1 MQYRTRTRKLLLS
14 NRHTACSKTA
24 TEYIIT
30 RASCWKETAHK
41 HVDISCEHHAMVL
54 LNNDTAIEYNIFNA
68 NYGTCSKT
76 V

>member
-14 NRHTACSKTA
+14 NQHTTCSKTA
-24 TEYIIT
+24 IEYIIT
-30 RASCWKETAHK
+30 RVSLNQTAQK
-41 HVDISCEHHAMVL
+41 HVYISCEHHAVVL
-54 LNNDTAIEYNIFNA
+54 LNNDTATEYNIFNA

>member
-14 NRHTACSKTA
+14 NQHTTCSETV

-30 RASCWKETAHK
+30 RASCWKEIAQK
-41 HVDISCEHHAMVL
+41 HVDISCEHHAVVL
-54 LNNDTAIEYNIFNA
+54 LNNDTSTEYNIFNA
-68 NYGTCSKT
+68 NYDTCSKT